1 MNFLN
6 RLTGAG
12 RTMVILVVVTVV
24 GALLYFSGATEKL
37 ASSKMFKNDSTTS
50 VSTSDK
56 GDYDATLAVN
66 TYCGFEPIVWAN
78 GGLKGST
85 DSYLYKKY
93 GIKLNILIMDDF
105 EAARAGLKDGSIDIE
120 HCT

>member
-12 RTMVILVVVTVV
+12 RTMVIIVIVAIA
-24 GALLYFSGATEKL
+24 GAVLYFSGATNKL
-37 ASSKMFKNDSTTS
+37 ASSKLFKNDGTS
-50 VSTSDK
+50 LVSTADK
-56 GDYDATLAVN
+56 GEYDATLAVN

-78 GGLKGST
+78 GGLKGSN

-93 GIKLNILIMDDF
+93 GIK
-105 EAARAGLKDGSIDIE
+105 
-120 HCT
+120 

>member
-12 RTMVILVVVTVV
+12 RTMVILLVVAVV

-37 ASSKMFKNDSTTS
+37 ASSKLFENDGPSSS

-78 GGLKGST
+78 GGLKGSN

-93 GIKLNILIMDDF
+93 GIKLNILIMDD
-105 EAARAGLKDGSIDIE
+105 LKPLVLV
-120 HCT
+120 